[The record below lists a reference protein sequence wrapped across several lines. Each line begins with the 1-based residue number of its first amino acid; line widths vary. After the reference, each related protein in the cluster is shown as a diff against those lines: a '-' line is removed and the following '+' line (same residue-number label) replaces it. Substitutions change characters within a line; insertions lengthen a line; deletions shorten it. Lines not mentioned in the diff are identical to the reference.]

1 MAVVDELQINI
12 VTNAEA
18 AESALSGLA
27 GSITKT
33 GKAATGAKD
42 GVNKL
47 ANGVAQTGEASDQ
60 ASGGLTQVA
69 KNVKA
74 VGKAAQASS
83 GFFANFVRSIGRIA
97 MYRMIRSAI
106 KAVTSAVLEGSKIFI
121 DWDRNYNNGMAGAAK
136 TIDEL
141 SAKWT
146 QLKKTIGAAIMP
158 VLQAIK
164 PALMWVMDIVI
175 HIFNVIQ
182 QIVRALQG
190 EHTWYRAIYKEAKK
204 TTKEA
209 EKLQRILFGFDEL
222 NVLPSQNSSS
232 SDALSGR
239 WDYVTEDIDP
249 AIQKIFGTVGKVFD
263 WVFDKI
269 KTIYDWLDMYV
280 FKPVHAFVESL
291 ILDPKGTLEK
301 TNTAWNTMAEW
312 VRQVTA
318 GVLDLRDMLKNP
330 FTIKINDEGVTA
342 MGLNL
347 NNLMIVA
354 KNVFD
359 FIITSLK
366 EIFKLISNRR
376 NWNEE
381 GVKQTMNNIGS
392 AWADA
397 VMKIRLETN
406 TVPKSTQTAIASVVD
421 SVQNKGVPVWGKF
434 QDSVKKTTST
444 VTQEDKKIVS
454 DVSNTAKEVKKT
466 PIEPKVT
473 TPKVNTQTVKD
484 NITSLNNYTKK
495 NPIAFTFKYLTSGL
509 GKDLGTIYN
518 ALQTQLSKVP
528 LKFAVGIMGNPSY
541 DQLSTTEQYKYRQS
555 LTSLKIPK
563 LAEGGT
569 IPNVGTLFLAGES
582 GPEAVANMGSHTG
595 VMNVGQMQEAVAE
608 GNVEVVN
615 AIYAVL
621 NALNAKDTNIYLD
634 SRKIGESVTK
644 YQSNQARRGIAQGI

>member
-47 ANGVAQTGEASDQ
+47 ADGVAQTGEASEQ

-83 GFFANFVRSIGRIA
+83 GFFANFVRSVGHIA

-269 KTIYDWLDMYV
+269 KTIYGWLNMYI

-301 TNTAWNTMAEW
+301 FNTNWNKVAEAIRLATGDM
-312 VRQVTA
+312 VDFR
-318 GVLDLRDMLKNP
+318 DLLKNP
-330 FTIKINDEGVTA
+330 FTITFDDSGVRVMGVNLKWLLQVSGEVFGFIKTA
-342 MGLNL
+342 L
-347 NNLMIVA
+347 
-354 KNVFD
+354 
-359 FIITSLK
+359 S
-366 EIFKLISNRR
+366 EIFKLMSNPF
-376 NWNEE
+376 NWNEK
-381 GVKQTMNNIGS
+381 GLATTFNNIQK
-392 AWADA
+392 AWD
-397 VMKIRLETN
+397 T
-406 TVPKSTQTAIASVVD
+406 TVENIK
-421 SVQNKGVPVWGKF
+421 
-434 QDSVKKTTST
+434 KKTQGIPAA
-444 VTQEDKKIVS
+444 VDGA
-454 DVSNTAKEVKKT
+454 AKGAT
-466 PIEPKVT
+466 
-473 TPKVNTQTVKD
+473 
-484 NITSLNNYTKK
+484 TSLNSSVSTIKAAVSGAASGALTTIK
-495 NPIAFTFKYLTSGL
+495 NNTSKISANVSDTTDGIE
-509 GKDLGTIYN
+509 KTIKTDAADLNTW
-518 ALQTQLSKVP
+518 ASKNP
-528 LKFAVGIMGNPSY
+528 LKFIASFTAKAVPKAVSTVWNKLQTTLTKNPLTMAVAVSGVASGAISA
-541 DQLSTTEQYKYRQS
+541 LSKQQQDAAANAIK
-555 LTSLKIPK
+555 SLKF
-563 LAEGGT
+563 AASGGMF
-569 IPNVGTLFLAGES
+569 PNVGSLIWAGEA
-582 GPEAVANMGSHTG
+582 GAEIIADMGSHTG